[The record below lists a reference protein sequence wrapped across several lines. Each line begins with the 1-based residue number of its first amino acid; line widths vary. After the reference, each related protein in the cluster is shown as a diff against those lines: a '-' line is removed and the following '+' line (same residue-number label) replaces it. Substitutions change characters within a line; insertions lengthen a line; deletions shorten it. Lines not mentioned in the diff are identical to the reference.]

1 MVIILF
7 ALKQGL
13 LQGSRV
19 CCVILVSCVES
30 LLLCK
35 NKGKVYL
42 ALMEMV
48 GKEGLRTGVLNLSFG
63 KLMMVG
69 GGENSGK
76 GVNLKAGVI
85 TDWKDIPVELL
96 MQILSLVDDQTV
108 IIASEVC
115 RGWREAIC
123 FGLTRLSLSWYI
135 FISYLPLKCFY
146 FLVVII

>member
-1 MVIILF
+1 
-7 ALKQGL
+7 
-13 LQGSRV
+13 
-19 CCVILVSCVES
+19 
-30 LLLCK
+30 
-35 NKGKVYL
+35 
-42 ALMEMV
+42 MV
-48 GKEGLRTGVLNLSFG
+48 GKEGLRTGVLNSSFG

-135 FISYLPLKCFY
+135 FISYLPFKCFY
-146 FLVVII
+146 FLIGYNLNFTVFSDF

>member
-1 MVIILF
+1 MLY
-7 ALKQGL
+7 
-13 LQGSRV
+13 
-19 CCVILVSCVES
+19 
-30 LLLCK
+30 
-35 NKGKVYL
+35 VYL
-42 ALMEMV
+42 ALVKMV
-48 GKEGLRTGVLNLSFG
+48 GKKGLRTGALNLSFG

-76 GVNLKAGVI
+76 EVNLKPGVI
-85 TDWKDIPVELL
+85 TEWKDIPVELL

-135 FISYLPLKCFY
+135 LIFYLPFQCFPMLLCFYSSISYNLSSLNSDF
-146 FLVVII
+146 

>member
-1 MVIILF
+1 
-7 ALKQGL
+7 
-13 LQGSRV
+13 
-19 CCVILVSCVES
+19 
-30 LLLCK
+30 
-35 NKGKVYL
+35 VYL
-42 ALMEMV
+42 ALVEMV
-48 GKEGLRTGVLNLSFG
+48 GKEGTGVLNMSFG

-69 GGENSGK
+69 GGEDSGK

-85 TDWKDIPVELL
+85 TEWKDIPVELL

-135 FISYLPLKCFY
+135 SSLFSDF
-146 FLVVII
+146 